1 MKRRNKNIEVDVP
14 NDKTTEVVRQKGLR
28 KGTYSQ
34 ARIAVLIFTLV
45 LALGIGATF
54 AYVVYTG
61 NQTQN
66 RATAGDVGLQI
77 VENGTVNT
85 TGALTV
91 AAGTDTKKV
100 AVKSEDL
107 PNRAD
112 EIVRVTF
119 VPEVIYKDSAGS
131 ALGNTLLSETWSAP
145 QQTGE
150 ESNKFYIKTDLLTL
164 YLADDWQDNYIYKDG
179 AFIYKKI
186 LGPGETTPTLLQGV
200 VWADASVNR
209 GDYGDIKVNVVAD
222 ALQCT
227 PAESPALWGVKVD
240 TSSKEVSLITA
251 TNAATEETT

>member
-1 MKRRNKNIEVDVP
+1 MKRRNKNIAIDVP
-14 NDKTTEVVRQKGLR
+14 SDKTTEVVRQKGLR

-54 AYVVYTG
+54 AYVVYTS
-61 NQTQN
+61 NQTPN

-91 AAGTDTKKV
+91 AAGADTKKV
-100 AVKSEDL
+100 AVQSEDL
-107 PNRAD
+107 PNRTN
-112 EIVRVTF
+112 EVVRITF
-119 VPEVIYKDSAGS
+119 VPEVVYNDSTGT

-145 QQTGE
+145 QQTGGE
-150 ESNKFYIKTDLLTL
+150 GNKFYIKTDLLTL
-164 YLADDWQDNYIYKDG
+164 YLADDWQDNFIYKDG
-179 AFIYKKI
+179 AFIYKK
-186 LGPGETTPTLLQGV
+186 LLEPGQSTPTLLQGV

-209 GDYGDIKVNVVAD
+209 GDYGDVKVNVVAD
-222 ALQCT
+222 AIQCT

-240 TSSKEVSLITA
+240 TSSKEVSLITGS
-251 TNAATEETT
+251 